1 MNIIFIFIKL
11 INDIKN
17 KIKIIW
23 TNWNSKQFK
32 FYKYLINE
40 EDWTKSNNMSYHLTK
55 KENNYKESYDIFYLF
70 HKFFLKRKKFNIT
83 PFKFKFTF
91 LNNNNNSEFN
101 FS

>member
-1 MNIIFIFIKL
+1 MNIIFIFIKI

-40 EDWTKSNNMSYHLTK
+40 EDFTKSNYTSYHLT
-55 KENNYKESYDIFYLF
+55 EQ
-70 HKFFLKRKKFNIT
+70 KRKQLQRIIWYI
-83 PFKFKFTF
+83 
-91 LNNNNNSEFN
+91 LS